1 MTHEPV
7 QQAYSLFGFPSIE
20 TLPFSSN
27 SRAKLPA
34 NEKTAGVLA
43 PSGRNPFGSIS
54 LAVE

>member
-1 MTHEPV
+1 M
-7 QQAYSLFGFPSIE
+7 LFGFPSIE

-34 NEKTAGVLA
+34 NEKAAEVLA